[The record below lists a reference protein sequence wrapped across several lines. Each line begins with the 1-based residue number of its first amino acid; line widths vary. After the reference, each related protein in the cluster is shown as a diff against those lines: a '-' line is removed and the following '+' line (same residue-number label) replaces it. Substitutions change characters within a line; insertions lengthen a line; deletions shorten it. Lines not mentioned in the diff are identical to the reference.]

1 MSNKT
6 DENLVKTL
14 WKIYHR
20 LERPVPWAEGRDFH
34 WNDPE
39 FSQRILR
46 EHLDDSHGVA
56 SRVTTERNLQITW
69 LWQKLNLRPDV
80 QILDVTCGPGLYA
93 VELAR
98 RGCQVTGIDFSST
111 SITYANKLAFDQ
123 GVATKCTFIEQDVRQ
138 MNCHESSFD
147 IALFL
152 YGELATFSKDE
163 AQSLL
168 AQIARALKPRGKLC
182 LELLNQ
188 DWVDKSDSTWWFTDD
203 TGLWGDTPFL
213 HLGERFWNETE
224 ELSIERY
231 NIVHLETGELGQIYL
246 HDQTYA
252 IETMTD
258 MLKQAGFDAID
269 TYPSWDELPLYDAE
283 EWVVYVASKL
293 SLSPFRGARFT
304 W

>member
-168 AQIARALKPRGKLC
+168 AQIARALKPGGKLC

-188 DWVDKSDSTWWFTDD
+188 DWVDK
-203 TGLWGDTPFL
+203 
-213 HLGERFWNETE
+213 R
-224 ELSIERY
+224 LSIERY
-231 NIVHLETGELGQIYL
+231 NIVHLDTGELAQIYL

-252 IETMTD
+252 IGTMTD
-258 MLKQAGFDAID
+258 MLKQAGFEAID
-269 TYPSWDELPLYDAE
+269 TYPSWDELPLYDAD
-283 EWVVYVASKL
+283 EWMVYVAT
-293 SLSPFRGARFT
+293 R
-304 W
+304 